1 MSAYLWFV
9 LSKEDSITLT
19 SYAFSAV
26 CRRIFCLRCP
36 GKLAVVPLSYHGLVR
51 LRLDEAYFCCLCKFQ
66 AEGLLKPLR
75 EVEMPL
81 VPVLAQME
89 AVGVAV
95 DPTIFA
101 KHKVTHS
108 HTAPHPISLLHFY
121 VLLVCILHHYG

>member
-1 MSAYLWFV
+1 MLNHTVIIFRV
-9 LSKEDSITLT
+9 LLENMEVDASLCGCVTPKLT
-19 SYAFSAV
+19 RF
-26 CRRIFCLRCP
+26 
-36 GKLAVVPLSYHGLVR
+36 G
-51 LRLDEAYFCCLCKFQ
+51 CCQ

-101 KHKVTHS
+101 KHKVCL
-108 HTAPHPISLLHFY
+108 TAA
-121 VLLVCILHHYG
+121 

>member
-1 MSAYLWFV
+1 M
-9 LSKEDSITLT
+9 
-19 SYAFSAV
+19 
-26 CRRIFCLRCP
+26 
-36 GKLAVVPLSYHGLVR
+36 PLSYDGLVR
-51 LRLDEAYFCCLCKFQ
+51 LRLDEAYFCFLCEPQ

-101 KHKVTHS
+101 KHKVTDS
-108 HTAPHPISLLHFY
+108 HTAPHPISLLPFY
-121 VLLVCILHHYG
+121 VLLGCILHHFG

>member
-1 MSAYLWFV
+1 M
-9 LSKEDSITLT
+9 
-19 SYAFSAV
+19 
-26 CRRIFCLRCP
+26 P
-36 GKLAVVPLSYHGLVR
+36 VVPLSCDGLVR
-51 LRLDEAYFCCLCKFQ
+51 LRLDEAYFCCLCEPQ

-101 KHKVTHS
+101 KHKVTDS
-108 HTAPHPISLLHFY
+108 HAAPTLFLCFISMSFWSVY
-121 VLLVCILHHYG
+121 CTILCEIRVSTSG